1 MIGWHHGTI
10 GVRKTRSS
18 NALDFNN
25 GMTAIAID
33 LRRVVYALS
42 DALDLVGINDL
53 HHGKRVGIMA
63 TDIAQT
69 LGWTAARQKLA
80 FDAGLLHDIGVSST
94 DLHRKLVEDFDWD
107 GAQGHAEFGAY
118 LLGGFAPLA
127 DLAPAVRDHHTHW
140 SDLNGLT
147 GEAAEMTNL
156 IFLADRVD
164 VLAAS
169 AMAGDMLL
177 ASSQQIRSKLGSHA
191 GTLFKPA
198 LVDGFLRASR
208 KESFW
213 LGLEP
218 NAVRDY
224 MAAKAGEAG
233 LINMDIDSLLGIA
246 QLFSRVV
253 DAKSHFTVEH
263 SEGVA
268 RLVRF
273 LGERFGLDADTCGK
287 LEVAGYLHDIGKLR
301 IPDGLLEK
309 PGPLS
314 EDERRLMASHAYE
327 TYRILAQIPGFED
340 ISQWAAYHHE
350 IPDGEGYPFHLE
362 AAALSQ
368 EARLLRGADIFQA
381 LAQDRPYRS
390 RLPAKA
396 ILDHLRRLQESGKLD
411 LNIFLAIEANLDN
424 LYEIAQSRR
433 VDNGVTRAR

>member
-1 MIGWHHGTI
+1 MSARQ
-10 GVRKTRSS
+10 V
-18 NALDFNN
+18 
-25 GMTAIAID
+25 D

-63 TDIAQT
+63 AEIAQT
-69 LGWTAARQKLA
+69 LGWTKERQALA

-94 DLHRKLVEDFDWD
+94 DLHRKLVEDFDWR
-107 GAQGHAEFGAY
+107 GAIGHAEFGAH

-127 DLAPAVRDHHTHW
+127 YLAPVVHDHHTHW
-140 SDLNGLT
+140 LELKQVD
-147 GEAAEMTNL
+147 GEVANMANL
-156 IFLADRVD
+156 IFLTDRAD

-169 AMAGDMLL
+169 AMASDTLL
-177 ASSQQIRSKLGSHA
+177 ASAPKIRDKLCSCA
-191 GTLFKPA
+191 GPLFNPE

-224 MAAKAGEAG
+224 MVAKAGEPG
-233 LINMDIDSLLGIA
+233 LVSADLTTLLGIA
-246 QLFSRVV
+246 RLFSRVV

-273 LGERFGLDADTCGK
+273 LGESFGLDADTCGK

-301 IPDGLLEK
+301 IPDSLLEK

-314 EDERRLMASHAYE
+314 DDERRLMASHAYE

-340 ISQWAAYHHE
+340 ISRWAAYHHE

-362 AAALSQ
+362 AAELSQ
-368 EARLLRGADIFQA
+368 ECRLLRGADIFQA
-381 LAQDRPYRS
+381 LAQDRPYRA
-390 RLPAKA
+390 RLPAAA
-396 ILDHLRRLQESGKLD
+396 ILEHLRKLRDGGKLD
-411 LNIFLAIEANLDN
+411 RAIFATFEANLPY
-424 LYEIAQSRR
+424 LYALAQPSRGD
-433 VDNGVTRAR
+433 DNGVTAT